1 MSATTRAYGILR
13 RSATVTAGLSALVHV
28 AMLMQHTGAPA
39 LVLLVLAMTCL
50 GCAVMLPRSPG
61 PREWTA
67 MAALGATMVLV
78 HLAWPS
84 SHPMAG
90 HMNHIHGQGGGDTAM
105 HLALVLAAAE
115 TLLALIG
122 LLGPVRVRAAS
133 RTRAGHL
140 TQEPIH

>member
-1 MSATTRAYGILR
+1 MPATTRAYGIPR
-13 RSATVTAGLSALVHV
+13 RAATVTAGLSALVHV
-28 AMLMQHTGAPA
+28 TMLTQHTGALA
-39 LVLLVLAMTCL
+39 LVLLVLAMACL

-61 PREWTA
+61 RREWTV
-67 MAALGATMVLV
+67 MAVLGATMVIA

-84 SHPMAG
+84 SRPMAD
-90 HMNHIHGQGGGDTAM
+90 HMNDIHGQGGGDTAM

-122 LLGPVRVRAAS
+122 LLVPVRARYAS

>member
-1 MSATTRAYGILR
+1 MPATTRAHGILR
-13 RSATVTAGLSALVHV
+13 RAATVTAGLSALVHV
-28 AMLMQHTGAPA
+28 VMLTQHTGALA

-67 MAALGATMVLV
+67 MAVLGATMVV
-78 HLAWPS
+78 AHLAWPS
-84 SHPMAG
+84 PQPMAD

-105 HLALVLAAAE
+105 CLALVLAAAE

-122 LLGPVRVRAAS
+122 LLGPSRARAAS

-140 TQEPIH
+140 AQEPMH